1 MSDKQK
7 HQAEEAMHNSQAEA
21 LKKRMKHVIED
32 ANIVLSHLIDG
43 KPLDGITDYGV
54 RIHTHLDNITIACEL
69 DNDEYETWKD

>member
-1 MSDKQK
+1 MNKE
-7 HQAEEAMHNSQAEA
+7 HMNNSQAEA

-54 RIHTHLDNITIACEL
+54 RIHTHLDNITTACDL
-69 DNDEYETWKD
+69 DDNECETWKD

>member
-1 MSDKQK
+1 MTDEQK
-7 HQAEEAMHNSQAEA
+7 HQAEN

-32 ANIVLSHLIDG
+32 ANTILSHLMDG